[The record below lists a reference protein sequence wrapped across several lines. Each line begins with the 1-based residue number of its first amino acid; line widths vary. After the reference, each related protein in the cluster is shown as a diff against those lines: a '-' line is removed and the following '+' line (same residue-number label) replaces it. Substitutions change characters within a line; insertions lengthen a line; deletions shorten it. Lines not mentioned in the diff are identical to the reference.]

1 MVLQIFQKQSVLIL
15 NKGKKMLK
23 KVLLFS
29 FYLLIT
35 GESLMAK
42 NSLPKY
48 YEETLE
54 NGLKVVAIPL
64 NNNSNVITTDIFYN
78 VGSRDEIMGKSG
90 IAHMLE
96 HLNFKSTK
104 NLKSGEFDKIVKGF
118 GGVNNASTGFDY
130 THYYIKSSTKNLSK
144 SLGLYADLMENLTLK
159 DEEFQPERD
168 VVAEERRWRT
178 DNSPMGYLYFKLFN
192 NTFTYHPYHWTPIG
206 FMNDIQN
213 WKIEDIREFH
223 SKYYTPSNAIVIV
236 AGDIDKDKVF
246 KEVRKKFASI
256 KNTKNSKNI
265 PKELHTVEPKQE
277 GAKRVIIHKDSE
289 VEMLAINFNIPNF
302 LSEDQYAL
310 SALSELLSSGKSS
323 RLNEVLVDEKRLVNS
338 VYAYNMELKDPG
350 VYLFMAVCNPGI
362 KAETVEKV
370 ILEEIEKIKAGD
382 IKEEELQK
390 VKKNTKSDFI
400 FSLESSS
407 SVASLYGSYL
417 SRGDISPLMK
427 YEKKIDAL
435 EIEDLIRVAN
445 KYFTASNSTTMILEK
460 SEEK

>member
-1 MVLQIFQKQSVLIL
+1 
-15 NKGKKMLK
+15 MLK
-23 KVLLFS
+23 RILLFC
-29 FYLLIT
+29 FYLIII
-35 GESLMAK
+35 GENIMAK

-48 YEETLE
+48 YEETLK
-54 NGLKVVAIPL
+54 NGLKVIAIPL
-64 NNNSNVITTDIFYN
+64 KNNSNVITTDVFYN
-78 VGSRDEIMGKSG
+78 VGSHDEVMGKSG

-104 NLKSGEFDKIVKGF
+104 NLKAGEFDTIVKGF

-130 THYYIKSSTKNLSK
+130 THYYIKSSKKNLSK
-144 SLGLYADLMENLTLK
+144 SLSLYADLMENLTLK
-159 DEEFQPERD
+159 DKEFQPERD

-206 FMNDIQN
+206 FMSDIQN

-236 AGDIDKDKVF
+236 AGDINHKEVF
-246 KEVRKKFASI
+246 KEVRKQFKSI
-256 KNTKNSKNI
+256 KNTNSSKNI
-265 PKELHTVEPKQE
+265 VKNLHTIEPKQD
-277 GAKRVIIHKDSE
+277 GAKRVIIHKDTE

-302 LSEDQYAL
+302 LHKDQIAL

-323 RLNEVLVDEKRLVNS
+323 RLNKLLIDEKQLVNTA
-338 VYAYNMELKDPG
+338 YAYNMELKDPG
-350 VYLFMAVCNPGI
+350 VYMFMAVCNPGVDAT
-362 KAETVEKV
+362 KVETY
-370 ILEEIEKIKAGD
+370 ILEEIEKIKNGD
-382 IKEEELQK
+382 IELEELNK

-417 SRGDISPLMK
+417 SRGDISPLMT
-427 YEKKIDAL
+427 YEDEIEKL
-435 EIEDLIRVAN
+435 TIEDLVKVAN
-445 KYFTASNSTTMILEK
+445 KYFVTNNSTTLILKKDNEQ
-460 SEEK
+460 E